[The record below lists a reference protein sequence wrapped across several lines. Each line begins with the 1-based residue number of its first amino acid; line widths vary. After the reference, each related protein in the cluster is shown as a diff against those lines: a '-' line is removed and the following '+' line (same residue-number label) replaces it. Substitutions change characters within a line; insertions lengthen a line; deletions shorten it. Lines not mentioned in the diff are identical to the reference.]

1 MPVIQVSLIKGR
13 TAEQK
18 RAFAR
23 AVTEAT
29 VTHLACP
36 HKDVTIVLHEI
47 EKEDL
52 AHGGVLRCDE

>member
-1 MPVIQVSLIKGR
+1 MPVIQVSLLKGR

-18 RAFAR
+18 RAFAK
-23 AVTEAT
+23 AVTKAT
-29 VTHLACP
+29 VECLNCP
-36 HKDVTIVLHEI
+36 VKDITIVLHEM